1 MKKDFTKGS
10 IYKALI
16 KLALPIIASSVL
28 NMTYNLIDIFW
39 VGSLG
44 KGAISS
50 VATAGFYIN
59 LGYSILALAFVGG
72 GILVSHSLGSQNN
85 DEAISCG
92 ENTIVLSILLGIIYV
107 IFIFIF
113 RRNLISYFS
122 LSVPIQKDAL
132 SYLNIAIFSL
142 IFSSINLSSSKIM
155 NSYGNSKLPFYISS
169 LGLILNII
177 LDPIFIF
184 YLELGVKGVAVAT
197 IIANLLVS
205 IIFIVYLNKKYMFFR
220 RLNIIQMDY
229 MKKIIKLG
237 LPISIQRIIFTLISI
252 ILGKLVSNWGSEG
265 ISAQR
270 IALQVESIAF
280 MTFGAFQ
287 GAMTAFIG
295 QNYGAK
301 LHNRIKEGYY
311 KGLILTSFIS
321 IFTFLLFYFMNTNLI
336 ALFVN
341 DKNVIIIGGTYLRII
356 AFSQVF
362 IAFEQTTI
370 GAFNGIGK
378 TFIPSINSIVLTILR
393 IPLAIYLI
401 KIYGINGIWWSICIS
416 SILKGCFISF
426 LYKLNWRNCV

>member
-1 MKKDFTKGS
+1 MKTDFTKGS

-155 NSYGNSKLPFYISS
+155 NAYGNSKLPFYISS

-184 YLELGVKGVAVAT
+184 YLELGVRGVAVAT

-252 ILGKLVSNWGSEG
+252 ILGKLVSNWGPEG

-341 DKNVIIIGGTYLRII
+341 DKNVIIIGGTYLKII

>member
-1 MKKDFTKGS
+1 MKTDFTKGS

-122 LSVPIQKDAL
+122 LSIPIQKDAL

-155 NSYGNSKLPFYISS
+155 NAYGNSKLPFYISS

-184 YLELGVKGVAVAT
+184 YLELGVRGVAVAT

-252 ILGKLVSNWGSEG
+252 ILGKLVSNWGPEG

-341 DKNVIIIGGTYLRII
+341 DKNVIIIGGTYLKII